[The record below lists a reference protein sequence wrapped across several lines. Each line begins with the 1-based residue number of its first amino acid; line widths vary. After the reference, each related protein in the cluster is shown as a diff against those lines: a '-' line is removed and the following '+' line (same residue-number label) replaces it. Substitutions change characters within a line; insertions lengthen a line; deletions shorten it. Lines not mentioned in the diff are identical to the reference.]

1 MPAGQMAGKL
11 SAVKVRNLAA
21 PGRYGDGGNLWLQV
35 RSPTQKS
42 WIFRFT
48 IAGKARLMGLGDV
61 QSVSLAE
68 AREAAE
74 FARRLLRQGIDPL
87 DHRRTERARIAAGQ
101 SAITF
106 KDVAK
111 LYIAAHEAGWR
122 NAKHRYQWRQTLD
135 VAAASFGD
143 KAVTAV
149 TTADVVQLLEPIWTS
164 KTETASRLRGRIEA
178 VLDYAKARGW
188 REGEN
193 PARWRGHLSN
203 LLPRPSRLARVV
215 HHPALPSQRIG
226 AFMVDLR
233 AEDGIA
239 ARALEFTI
247 LTAARTGEVIGARWS
262 EIDLE
267 GGTWTVPGERMKA
280 GREHRVPLTEPA
292 VAVLRAVLP
301 LRNQKHGDWIF
312 PSTRLRKP
320 LSNMAMTALLRRMK
334 REDITV
340 HGFRSTFR
348 DWAAENTA
356 HSREVAEAALAH
368 VLADKVEA
376 AYRRGDLFEKR
387 RRLMEDWAKNCGTV
401 ETDPA

>member
-1 MPAGQMAGKL
+1 M
-11 SAVKVRNLAA
+11 
-21 PGRYGDGGNLWLQV
+21 
-35 RSPTQKS
+35 
-42 WIFRFT
+42 
-48 IAGKARLMGLGDV
+48 
-61 QSVSLAE
+61 
-68 AREAAE
+68 
-74 FARRLLRQGIDPL
+74 
-87 DHRRTERARIAAGQ
+87 
-101 SAITF
+101 
-106 KDVAK
+106 
-111 LYIAAHEAGWR
+111 
-122 NAKHRYQWRQTLD
+122 
-135 VAAASFGD
+135 AAASFGD
-143 KAVTAV
+143 KAVTTV

-239 ARALEFTI
+239 ARALQFTI

-387 RRLMEDWAKNCGTV
+387 RRLMEDWAKYCGTV